1 MLGFL
6 TLIMMVCIAVCI
18 VALLCGGI
26 AGLLAL
32 DWVAVICCAPVVV
45 IYLIVWAVRKDGKHD
60 K

>member
-1 MLGFL
+1 MIGFL
-6 TLIMMVCIAVCI
+6 TLIMLVCVAVCI

-32 DWVAVICCAPVVV
+32 DWVAVVCCVPILVV
-45 IYLIVWAVRKDGKHD
+45 YLIICAVRKDDKHD